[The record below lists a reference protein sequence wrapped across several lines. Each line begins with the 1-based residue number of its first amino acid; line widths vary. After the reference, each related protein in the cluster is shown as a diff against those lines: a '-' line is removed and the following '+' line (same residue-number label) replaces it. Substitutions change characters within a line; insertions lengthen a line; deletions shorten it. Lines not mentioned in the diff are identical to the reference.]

1 MVPNERTAQ
10 NRFRIVSHGTDDWN
24 PSSDQQLLRAQPPLQ
39 SSYGDIESVVKD
51 AGYSLDLSD
60 KADERPPERDYE
72 LAGLGTQFE
81 VDDESEEL
89 EMCIRRLRV
98 VERKNIFLPIDGLE
112 RCMTADNI
120 RRELERAGGCPHMEE
135 TTKALCQRGKTSM
148 QRIFA
153 ILCMLD
159 MSTYIFAFIQEGLLD
174 TDLPF
179 VFESDVVFGTASEGS
194 TKPPKIIALFRNAVW
209 TARLRE
215 FFDEYQRQLTAPI
228 FKFSWLAHEKVLH
241 FPLNGQLVL
250 PFVYI
255 ADTKF
260 EGGTSVVRKVKI
272 HPAHY
277 NAPKEVVSPQTC
289 CHRRSTNAQKIAKSE
304 MCFAIKELKLR
315 RGRHEAI
322 ALKRLNN
329 KQHPHLIRLLATYT
343 YENLFHLIFPW
354 ADGNLGE
361 FWETRSQQYPRQDRD
376 PSLVIWMAKQIL
388 GLARALQ
395 LIHYCETDKTNLQGL
410 SPEELKRL
418 HGRHGDLKPEN
429 ILWFK
434 DDHLGEK
441 DSMGVLKIADF
452 GFADFHS
459 KFSKSRVR
467 RSAVPGVT
475 YTYSAPEYDVSQQVS
490 PQFDIW
496 SFGCVLLQF
505 VVWYLYGWEGID
517 EFSKKRTAQSKGFV
531 VRIDSFYSLHAK
543 GTQARLKDSVTEVG
557 ILHVLDLN
565 ACLHPSQQMFRQ
577 LKKHE
582 GCSDYILELV
592 ECVETHLLRVDSA
605 KRAGIDEIVR
615 KFEDLEKECAKT
627 IEYCIMRQKE
637 AALHGPSLP
646 EIVELPEY
654 QDRIS
659 PSTSYPQTP
668 ASIWEGNNE
677 KGVGDKKARIEKDTM
692 AYTPNGLGIS
702 APGPV
707 ALHKSKINPRNP
719 AILERD
725 SSPPND
731 HQLLSREDPSMN
743 IGSDASYMP
752 RFVTHEFL
760 QDEVASQPPAQK
772 NKDMLASALGT
783 DVQSPVESEHGIA
796 NHSSSSTSNI
806 GNTVPFQVASS
817 SMPMVPQD
825 DGERRRPPAPL
836 ERRRTRSKRRIIKL
850 LDLCFGSG

>member
-1 MVPNERTAQ
+1 MFFA
-10 NRFRIVSHGTDDWN
+10 
-24 PSSDQQLLRAQPPLQ
+24 
-39 SSYGDIESVVKD
+39 VK
-51 AGYSLDLSD
+51 
-60 KADERPPERDYE
+60 E
-72 LAGLGTQFE
+72 L
-81 VDDESEEL
+81 
-89 EMCIRRLRV
+89 RLR
-98 VERKNIFLPIDGLE
+98 
-112 RCMTADNI
+112 
-120 RRELERAGGCPHMEE
+120 
-135 TTKALCQRGKTSM
+135 S
-148 QRIFA
+148 
-153 ILCMLD
+153 
-159 MSTYIFAFIQEGLLD
+159 
-174 TDLPF
+174 
-179 VFESDVVFGTASEGS
+179 
-194 TKPPKIIALFRNAVW
+194 
-209 TARLRE
+209 
-215 FFDEYQRQLTAPI
+215 
-228 FKFSWLAHEKVLH
+228 
-241 FPLNGQLVL
+241 
-250 PFVYI
+250 
-255 ADTKF
+255 
-260 EGGTSVVRKVKI
+260 
-272 HPAHY
+272 
-277 NAPKEVVSPQTC
+277 
-289 CHRRSTNAQKIAKSE
+289 
-304 MCFAIKELKLR
+304 
-315 RGRHEAI
+315 GRHEAL
-322 ALKRLNN
+322 ALKKLNN
-329 KQHPHLIRLLATYT
+329 TQHPHLIRLLATYT
-343 YENLFHLIFPW
+343 YQDLFHLIFPW
-354 ADGNLGE
+354 ADGNLSE
-361 FWETRSQQYPRQDRD
+361 FWQTCSTQLAQQNDD
-376 PSLVIWMAKQIL
+376 PSPVRWMSKQIL

-395 LIHYCETDKTNLQGL
+395 VIHYVNIDRKASQIFESQ
-410 SPEELKRL
+410 EIKRRY
-418 HGRHGDLKPEN
+418 GRHGDLKPEN

-434 DDHLGEK
+434 DASLGPLN
-441 DSMGVLKIADF
+441 SMGTLKITDF

-459 KFSKSRVR
+459 SKQTSKVR

-496 SFGCVLLQF
+496 SFGCVVLQF
-505 VVWYLYGWEGID
+505 VVWYLHGWEGID

-615 KFEDLEKECAKT
+615 KFEDLEKECAKS
-627 IEYCIMRQKE
+627 IEYCITRRKE

-668 ASIWEGNNE
+668 ASIWEGNSA
-677 KGVGDKKARIEKDTM
+677 KGVGDKEARVEKDTM

-702 APGPV
+702 APGSV

-731 HQLLSREDPSMN
+731 HQPLSREDPSMN
-743 IGSDASYMP
+743 IGSDASYML
-752 RFVTHEFL
+752 RSVTHEL
-760 QDEVASQPPAQK
+760 SQDEVAPQPPAQK

-796 NHSSSSTSNI
+796 NQSSPSTSNI
-806 GNTVPFQVASS
+806 GNTVRFQVASS